1 MSSSVLF
8 SRRQFLRS
16 SGVALASAGLAS
28 CTSSMNTDV
37 FRYETAPVFRNP
49 ALEGR
54 FTDPRAEGVYEG
66 PGGEGP
72 LPTGLPPQG
81 LYVSDIYASIND
93 GGYQVP
99 EVPFRQIDAR
109 FYRQEVSDPFGEQ
122 PGTIVVDTGD
132 RYLYLI
138 QPGGRALRYG
148 VGLGREG
155 FAWSGRGVIQW
166 KQKWPRWTPP
176 DSMIAR
182 QPQLKPYSASN
193 GGMAPGLNNPLG
205 SRALY
210 IFQNGQDTL
219 YRVHGTPEWKSIGK
233 AVSSGCVRMLNQDVM
248 DLYGRV
254 RGKAPIL
261 VI

>member
-1 MSSSVLF
+1 MPTLSNF
-8 SRRQFLRS
+8 SRRQFLRT
-16 SGVALASAGLAS
+16 SGLAVVSAGLAS
-28 CTSSMNTDV
+28 CTSSMNTDR
-37 FRYETAPVFRNP
+37 FRQQTAPVFRNP

-54 FTDPRAEGVYEG
+54 WIDPRTGAFLEG
-66 PGGEGP
+66 PVDEGS
-72 LPTGLPPQG
+72 LPTGLPPQDP
-81 LYVSDIYASIND
+81 YYSAIYAAVDD

-99 EVPFRQIDAR
+99 AVPYQEIDAR
-109 FYRQEVSDPFGEQ
+109 FYRQEVDDPFGEQ
-122 PGTIVVDTGD
+122 PGTIVVDTAD
-132 RYLYLI
+132 RFLYLV
-138 QPGGRALRYG
+138 QPGGRAMRYG

-166 KQKWPRWTPP
+166 KQRWPKWTPP
-176 DSMIAR
+176 GTMIER
-182 QPQLKPYSASN
+182 QPELARYSESA
-193 GGMAPGLNNPLG
+193 GGMPPGLNNPLG

-219 YRVHGTPEWKSIGK
+219 YRVHGTPEWQSIGK

-248 DLYGRV
+248 DLYDRV

>member
-1 MSSSVLF
+1 
-8 SRRQFLRS
+8 
-16 SGVALASAGLAS
+16 
-28 CTSSMNTDV
+28 MNTDR
-37 FRYETAPVFRNP
+37 FRQQTMPVYRNP

-54 FTDPRAEGVYEG
+54 WIDPRTGALLEG
-66 PGGEGP
+66 PVEEAA
-72 LPTGLPPQG
+72 LPTGLPPQDP
-81 LYVSDIYASIND
+81 YYSQIYAAVDD
-93 GGYQVP
+93 GGYLVP
-99 EVPFRQIDAR
+99 AVPYQQIDAR
-109 FYRQEVSDPFGEQ
+109 FYRQEVDDPFGEQ
-122 PGTIVVDTGD
+122 PGTIVVDTAD
-132 RYLYLI
+132 RFLYLV
-138 QPGGRALRYG
+138 QPGGRAMRYG

-176 DSMIAR
+176 GTMIER
-182 QPQLKPYSASN
+182 QPELARYSESA
-193 GGMAPGLNNPLG
+193 GGMQPGLNNPLG

-219 YRVHGTPEWKSIGK
+219 YRVHGTPEWQSIGK

-248 DLYGRV
+248 DLYDRV